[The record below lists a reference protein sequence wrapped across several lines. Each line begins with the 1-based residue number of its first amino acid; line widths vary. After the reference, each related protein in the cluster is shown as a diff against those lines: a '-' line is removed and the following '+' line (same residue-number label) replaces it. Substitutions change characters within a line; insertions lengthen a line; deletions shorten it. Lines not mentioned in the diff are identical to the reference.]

1 MHDSIIVHQ
10 PTTTPAQLILL
21 FHGVGSRAE
30 DLQPLGQALGR
41 HFADAFIVSV
51 RSPDAS
57 DLGAGWQW
65 FSVRGVD
72 EANRVTRV
80 ADTMPRFVQTVQY
93 WQGKTRLA
101 AAATTLIGFSQG
113 AIMALESTQQ
123 PVPLARSIM
132 AIAGRFAQSPRHAP
146 TSAHVHLMH
155 GDTDPVM
162 PTRLSELALAQLLS
176 LGGSATLDRFPGLGH
191 GIDARVLERII
202 ERMRESTIRPEQ

>member
-1 MHDSIIVHQ
+1 MQDAIIVHQ

-41 HFADAFIVSV
+41 HFAHACIISV

-72 EANRVTRV
+72 EANRATRV
-80 ADTMPRFVQTVQY
+80 ADAMPRFVQTVQH
-93 WQGKTRLA
+93 WQGETRLD

-123 PVPLARSIM
+123 PVPLASRII
-132 AIAGRFAQSPRHAP
+132 AIAGRFAQSPRHP
-146 TSAHVHLMH
+146 PRNTRVHLMH
-155 GDTDPVM
+155 GDADPVM
-162 PTRLSELALAQLLS
+162 PVRFSEHALAQLQT
-176 LGGSATLDRFPGLGH
+176 LGTSATLDRFPTLGH

-202 ERMRESTIRPEQ
+202 EQMRG